1 MFCPLLQ
8 KPITIQP
15 RATIGP
21 SQPNPLSVLWN
32 GFICVDK
39 NWLYSEVY
47 VEEREFEIY
56 AVFRDE

>member
-47 VEEREFEIY
+47 VEEREFEI
-56 AVFRDE
+56 